1 MGSRLPLFKHPAKL
15 PTTSSGSKGRYNP
28 FEDTEKH
35 PKHETITISHL
46 NECWRKHFLAL
57 VRLQLQL
64 LSLWK
69 KKSKKSNNLNKTH
82 GRLLLFLRLG
92 SKWQDHI
99 NSLSDDLTFVAKM
112 FDEHVLENF
121 HAGFESVFFIVT
133 QSFANDILSVCFV
146 KISITRHN
154 QCKFEPF
161 EAANHHIWSKA
172 LTLYKVT
179 LF

>member
-1 MGSRLPLFKHPAKL
+1 MSVGANIFLPWYGYSYSFYLY
-15 PTTSSGSKGRYNP
+15 G
-28 FEDTEKH
+28 
-35 PKHETITISHL
+35 
-46 NECWRKHFLAL
+46 
-57 VRLQLQL
+57 
-64 LSLWK
+64 K
-69 KKSKKSNNLNKTH
+69 KKNKKSNNLNKTH

-121 HAGFESVFFIVT
+121 HAGFESVCFIIT

>member
-1 MGSRLPLFKHPAKL
+1 MGDFCYSYVLGVNGK
-15 PTTSSGSKGRYNP
+15 
-28 FEDTEKH
+28 
-35 PKHETITISHL
+35 TISIAFH
-46 NECWRKHFLAL
+46 
-57 VRLQLQL
+57 
-64 LSLWK
+64 
-69 KKSKKSNNLNKTH
+69 
-82 GRLLLFLRLG
+82 
-92 SKWQDHI
+92 
-99 NSLSDDLTFVAKM
+99 LTFVAKM

-121 HAGFESVFFIVT
+121 HAGFESVCFIVT

-154 QCKFEPF
+154 QCKLEPF

>member
-1 MGSRLPLFKHPAKL
+1 ML
-15 PTTSSGSKGRYNP
+15 TTSSGSKGWYNP

-64 LSLWK
+64 LYLWK

-121 HAGFESVFFIVT
+121 HAGFESVFFYCY
-133 QSFANDILSVCFV
+133 SKLCKRYFIL
-146 KISITRHN
+146 TRHN